1 MLGTKA
7 TVLEETTL
15 VVTALLGHL
24 FLHSALSGIHDQK
37 LALPGE

>member
-1 MLGTKA
+1 MPGTKA

-15 VVTALLGHL
+15 VVTALLGNL
-24 FLHSALSGIHDQK
+24 LEPLALSGIHEQK